1 MDHKPRTRAPAEIAA
16 RGCAVVIL
24 LAVAL
29 PAHTATVAID
39 SSTQHQTIRG
49 WGATSNSPEWVTAAL
64 RDEVIRE
71 IVNDFGL
78 TRLRLEGLGGNNSRM
93 RRWEWLND
101 NSDPETV
108 NWAAL
113 STSAFDQRVKETVL
127 PFKQRVEAN
136 GDPFDIYVSPSF
148 FNGGS
153 TGELPGWLRYN
164 PGEYAEFATSLL
176 LRLRDVHGIEATYYC
191 ICNEAGNGNYF
202 TSALVADAIKTLG
215 PRLQA
220 LGFSTKIEF
229 PECVSG
235 QASWNYIQATQNDA
249 EMWSYV
255 GVVTYH
261 LYGANDPYR
270 SQIRDF
276 AKSRGLPTGQTE
288 YMGLTMNHLY
298 DDLTLGGVS
307 YWEIYGI
314 GSQVDWNYNMFART
328 GQYWNFRQV
337 LHYARPGAVRI
348 EATSD
353 DAALRVLAFQ
363 RQSKMTVVLI
373 NGSGTR
379 SVTVNNLPAGTY
391 GVCRSV
397 NNAAYQELGL
407 QTVGAAGS
415 LTLSVPGN
423 AVLTLYPYP
432 GVNQPPTPTNWKA
445 GADYLTAPASSTN
458 LSASATDPEL
468 DPISYVWSVAGQPA
482 GANVALATPKAAQ
495 TQATGLSAPGDYAF
509 NCAISDPTHTINRTV
524 RLTVFSDNQPP
535 VPIDVHNRIPVMV
548 ILPNSSTQLR
558 AGGWDLEGDP
568 LTFRWNIISQPPGA
582 SAVLSTPTA
591 ARCDLSN
598 LKVAGDYALRFD
610 VSDPS
615 HTVSANLT
623 VPVYP
628 ANPSAPVISGAT
640 ALPASLK
647 LPDSQTSLAAT
658 TSDPDGDLIS
668 HWWSVKSKLGGAN
681 PVFAHP
687 GSPNTS
693 VSGLTQPGT
702 YVFTLVVVDMTRYTT
717 KDVTVTV
724 APSAAAARK
733 FGAYD

>member
-1 MDHKPRTRAPAEIAA
+1 M
-16 RGCAVVIL
+16 L
-24 LAVAL
+24 LASAH
-29 PAHTATVAID
+29 PARAATVTID

-49 WGATSNSPEWVTAAL
+49 WGATSQCPEWVTAAL

-78 TRLRLEGLGGNNSRM
+78 TRLRLEGLGGNRSNA

-101 NSDPETV
+101 NADPEDI
-108 NWAAL
+108 NWSAL
-113 STSAFDQRVKETVL
+113 STSPFDQRIKEIVL

-153 TGELPGWLRYN
+153 TGEVPGWLRYN
-164 PGEYAEFATSLL
+164 PGEYAEFAISLL
-176 LRLRDVHGIEATYYC
+176 LRLRDVHGIQATYYC

-202 TSALVADAIKTLG
+202 AAPLVADMIKTLG
-215 PRLQA
+215 PKLQA
-220 LGFSTKIEF
+220 MGFSTKIEF

-249 EMWSYV
+249 EMWSHV

-276 AKSRGLPTGQTE
+276 AKARGLPTGQTE

-314 GSQVDWNYNMFART
+314 GSQIDWNYNIFART
-328 GQYWNFRQV
+328 GQYWSFRQV

-348 EATSD
+348 EAASD
-353 DAALRVLAFQ
+353 DPALRVLAFV
-363 RQSKMTVVLI
+363 RQTRMTVVLI
-373 NGSGTR
+373 NGSGAR

-407 QTVGAAGS
+407 QTVGTTGS
-415 LTLSVPGN
+415 LTINVPSN
-423 AVLTLYPYP
+423 TVLTIYPYL
-432 GVNQPPTPTNWKA
+432 GSNQPPTPTNWKA
-445 GADYLTAPASSTN
+445 GSDYLAAPASTTN
-458 LSASATDPEL
+458 LTASATDPEL
-468 DPISYVWSVAGQPA
+468 DPITYAWTIASQPP
-482 GANVALATPKAAQ
+482 GANVALATPNAAQ
-495 TQATGLSAPGDYAF
+495 TQATGLSVPGDYAF
-509 NCAISDPTHTINRTV
+509 NCAISDPTHTVNRAV
-524 RLTVFSDNQPP
+524 RLTAFAGNQPP

-548 ILPNSSTQLR
+548 ILPNSTTQLR
-558 AGGWDLEGDP
+558 AGGWDLENDP
-568 LTFRWNIISQPPGA
+568 LTYQWSIVSQPPGA
-582 SAVLSTPTA
+582 TANLSTPTQ

-598 LKVAGDYALRFD
+598 LTVPGDYVFRFEL
-610 VSDPS
+610 SDPT
-615 HTVSANLT
+615 HTVSENLT

-628 ANPSAPVISGAT
+628 ANPSAPVISSAT
-640 ALPASLK
+640 ASPNTLK
-647 LPDSQTSLAAT
+647 LPDNRTSLTAM
-658 TSDPDGDLIS
+658 TSDPDGNMIS
-668 HWWSVKSKLGGAN
+668 HWWSVKSKPAGAN
-681 PVFAHP
+681 PVFARQ

-693 VSGLTQPGT
+693 VSNLTQAGAYT
-702 YVFTLVVVDMTRYTT
+702 FTLVVVDMTRYVT

-724 APSAAAARK
+724 EPGAAATRQSR
-733 FGAYD
+733 AYD